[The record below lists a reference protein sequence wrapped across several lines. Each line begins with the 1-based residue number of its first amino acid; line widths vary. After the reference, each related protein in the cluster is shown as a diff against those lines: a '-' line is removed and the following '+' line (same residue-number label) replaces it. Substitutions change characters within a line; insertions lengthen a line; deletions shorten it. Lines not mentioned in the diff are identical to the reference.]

1 MTMLMRDGKGC
12 GALAG
17 MACAHGL
24 GRPVASVGG
33 AGSSVDVPFGVWLLV
48 GVAGVVVV
56 LALLSPVLLARV
68 PRVWWTVW
76 GYPVAVVRLR
86 WTWHRLTDLQDLS
99 VTRRPTLRVL
109 GDVMVKGK
117 AVRTVAP
124 RAGVA
129 RRRPGGLVVRVRLHP
144 GQVPEMYAPAAGAM
158 AHAWRM
164 HAVRVASLER
174 GWVTLTATAWDPLS
188 VPWVPRS
195 VLPDRL
201 LRAVVGRWEDG
212 SVWVVDLRVSPHWL
226 IVGATRSGKST
237 LMAALVAQWSKQHV
251 ALVGIDLKGGMELS
265 LFESRL
271 SALATTRAQ
280 AADLL
285 GQVLE
290 IALDRMALCRS
301 LGARSI
307 WELPDIGRPVPVIV
321 LVDEVA
327 ELYLMAAG
335 TDRTEKAEVG
345 QVSTALLR
353 LGQLGAA
360 LGVHLVVA
368 GQRVGSDLGTGVTA
382 LRAQLAGRVCH
393 RVTDKG
399 TAEMALGDLDPEA
412 VAAAQVISIE
422 QAGVAV
428 AFTDAGGWMRA
439 RSVLVTPEQARAV
452 AQKYAARTP
461 VLSGLGWAGQHT
473 QEGQ

>member
-1 MTMLMRDGKGC
+1 MVLIGRAC
-12 GALAG
+12 GALVG
-17 MACAHGL
+17 MACELREHPVA
-24 GRPVASVGG
+24 RPVVRGG
-33 AGSSVDVPFGVWLLV
+33 AAPLHMSHGVWVLLMAV
-48 GVAGVVVV
+48 SVV
-56 LALLSPVLLARV
+56 LALAALSPVLLARV

-109 GDVMVKGK
+109 GDVMVRGK
-117 AVRTVAP
+117 AVRTLAP
-124 RAGVA
+124 RMGVA

-144 GQVPEMYAPAAGAM
+144 GQVPDMYSPAGVAM

-164 HAVRVASLER
+164 HAVRVTSLER

-195 VLPDRL
+195 VLPDKL

-212 SVWVVDLRVSPHWL
+212 SVWAIDLRAAPHWL

-237 LMAALVAQWSKQHV
+237 LLAALVSQWARQNV

-265 LFESRL
+265 LFEARL

-285 GQVLE
+285 SQLVE

-327 ELYLMAAG
+327 ELYLMASG
-335 TDRTEKAEVG
+335 TDKVEKAEVG

-393 RVTDKG
+393 RVLDKG
-399 TAEMALGDLDPEA
+399 TAEMALGDLDPES
-412 VAAAQVISIE
+412 VAAAQLISAD
-422 QAGVAV
+422 QQGVAI
-428 AFTDAGGWMRA
+428 AFTESGAWMRA
-439 RSVLVTPEQARAV
+439 RSVLVTPDQARQIAE
-452 AQKYAARTP
+452 KYAARTP
-461 VLSGLGWAGQHT
+461 VLSGLGWAGQRT
-473 QEGQ
+473 EDRP